1 MLGGTAAVA
10 AGAAIWTAQSPS
22 TAPSDSKPA
31 SAAEKNQ
38 QANSLLQSALV
49 QEQRQDSKGAS
60 HTYKRVVEIDP
71 GDKLAWYNLGVIA
84 QRDGRTADAGAAF
97 DKALKID
104 PNYTP
109 ALFNKAML
117 LKSSE
122 PDQAIGLLK
131 RAISAGPKSAV
142 LRLQLGRL
150 LAEKHRDDEA
160 EVQFHRAAADNPSLS
175 SQVPEPFRS
184 SLGRVRR

>member
-49 QEQRQDSKGAS
+49 EEQRQDSKGAS
-60 HTYKRVVEIDP
+60 HTYKRVVELDP
-71 GDKLAWYNLGVIA
+71 GNKLAWYNLGVIA
-84 QRDGRTADAGAAF
+84 QRDGRTTDARAAY
-97 DKALKID
+97 DKALKAD
-104 PNYTP
+104 PGYTP
-109 ALFNKAML
+109 ALYNKAML

-122 PDQAIGLLK
+122 PDAAMELL
-131 RAISAGPKSAV
+131 RRFLAADPKGAAAH
-142 LRLQLGRL
+142 LQLGHI
-150 LAEKHRDDEA
+150 LAEKHRDSEA
-160 EVQFHRAAADNPSLS
+160 EDEFRRAVAANPSLR
-175 SQVPEPFRS
+175 SQVPDQFR
-184 SLGRVRR
+184 